1 MRHIRAGEILTLALT
16 AGLLSA
22 CSLAPDYH
30 VPVTPTPIA
39 FKETGPWTQATP
51 EDMLP
56 KGAWWTLY
64 GDKTLDGLEPRID
77 SANPTLA
84 AALARYDQARAYV
97 GEAESSYY
105 PLIGADVNP
114 TRNRQSDNRPLRG
127 ANQPDVYTANTVGA
141 TLNYEIDIWGSIR
154 NQVAAGKAQ
163 AQAQAA
169 QMAFIRLSLETN
181 LADDYFKLR
190 AADIQTNLLTQTV
203 AAYGRALTMTQQRH
217 SGGIASG
224 LDVGRAETQVED
236 ARAQLSSAEAQRAL
250 YEHAISTLVGESAST
265 FSIAPAVVDMKIPN
279 IPTGV
284 PSSLLQRRP
293 DIAMAERRVAAGNAE
308 IGVARAA
315 FYPTISL
322 AAAGGFQDTGQPALL
337 TAPNL
342 FWSVGPNLAMTLFD
356 GGEHQAELDLAK
368 AEKREDVADYR
379 GQVLQAFQDVEDNL
393 ALLNHLAKAA
403 GDEAQAVTSAARTEQ
418 LSVDRYQLGAVNY
431 LDVVVAQAASLN
443 AQLSALQINTQR
455 LQASV
460 RLIKAIGGGWTVQ
473 DLPNGTSPIVAAN
486 DATGAPPVVA
496 AGR

>member
-1 MRHIRAGEILTLALT
+1 
-16 AGLLSA
+16 
-22 CSLAPDYH
+22 
-30 VPVTPTPIA
+30 
-39 FKETGPWTQATP
+39 
-51 EDMLP
+51 
-56 KGAWWTLY
+56 
-64 GDKTLDGLEPRID
+64 
-77 SANPTLA
+77 
-84 AALARYDQARAYV
+84 
-97 GEAESSYY
+97 
-105 PLIGADVNP
+105 
-114 TRNRQSDNRPLRG
+114 
-127 ANQPDVYTANTVGA
+127 
-141 TLNYEIDIWGSIR
+141 
-154 NQVAAGKAQ
+154 
-163 AQAQAA
+163 
-169 QMAFIRLSLETN
+169 
-181 LADDYFKLR
+181 
-190 AADIQTNLLTQTV
+190 
-203 AAYGRALTMTQQRH
+203 MTQQRH
-217 SGGIASG
+217 SGGIVSG

-250 YEHAISTLVGESAST
+250 YEHAIATLVGESAST
-265 FSIAPAVVDMKIPN
+265 FSIAPAAIDLKIPN

-284 PSSLLQRRP
+284 PSTLLQRRP
-293 DIAMAERRVAAGNAE
+293 DIAVAERRVAAGNAE

-342 FWSVGPNLAMTLFD
+342 FWSIGPNLAMTLFD

>member
-1 MRHIRAGEILTLALT
+1 MRHVRASRVLLLALT

-39 FKETGPWTQATP
+39 FKEVGPWTQATP
-51 EDMLP
+51 EDSLP
-56 KGAWWTLY
+56 KDAWWTVY

-84 AALARYDQARAYV
+84 AALARYDQARAFV

-105 PLIGADVNP
+105 PLLGADVNP

-127 ANQPDVYTANTVGA
+127 ANQPDVYTANTVDA
-141 TLNYEIDIWGSIR
+141 TLNYEIDVWGSIR

-190 AADIQTNLLTQTV
+190 AADTQTQLLTQTV

-236 ARAQLSSAEAQRAL
+236 ARAQLSSVEAQRAL
-250 YEHAISTLVGESAST
+250 YEHAIATLVGEPAST
-265 FSIAPAVVDMKIPN
+265 FAIVPAVTDLKIPN
-279 IPTGV
+279 IPTGI
-284 PSSLLQRRP
+284 PSALLQRRP
-293 DIAMAERRVAAGNAE
+293 DIAAAERRVAAGNAE

-315 FYPTISL
+315 FYPQLSL

-342 FWSVGPNLAMTLFD
+342 FWSIGPNLAMTLLD
-356 GGEHQAELDLAK
+356 GGLHQSELDLAK

-403 GDEAQAVTSAARTEQ
+403 QEEAEAVTSAARTEQ

-460 RLIKAIGGGWTVQ
+460 RLIKAIGGGWSVK
-473 DLPNGTSPIVAAN
+473 DLPDGETAIVAAKSTPSN
-486 DATGAPPVVA
+486 PPVS
-496 AGR
+496 GMGQ